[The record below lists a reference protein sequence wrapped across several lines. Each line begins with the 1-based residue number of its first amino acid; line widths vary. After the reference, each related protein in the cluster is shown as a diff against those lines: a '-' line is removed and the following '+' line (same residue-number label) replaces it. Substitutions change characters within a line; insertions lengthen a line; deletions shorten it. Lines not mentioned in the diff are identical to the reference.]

1 MNDNKK
7 EYLIEVD
14 GRKGKVKSEDF
25 ENNLDQFIEELPQ
38 ARITV
43 TSPDGTEGSVPLSNY
58 KNAISK
64 GYSAVFATYPAQ
76 QGEPEQEKS
85 QMLPSE
91 PQALTRHFDMTNN
104 EVVKQTMDN
113 NGSQKIG
120 DFAAS
125 IPQVPIIP
133 GQSPLDYAEKVTAVA
148 DRIQQQETEKQQQ
161 AAKEAALPQTLE
173 EIDDKLK
180 KIEFE
185 LKDKYDD
192 RTGTMYSPESSDFM
206 QIKLFN
212 PKKNNYTPEQIKE
225 KTALEQQRKALLLQ
239 KKFLDSIQE
248 YQAYDQKGDQSRIN
262 RFLGGLAVKGDLQD
276 FATLGISEIT
286 RDLEFAGILG
296 KAERGEKLTLD
307 ESKAIQLYQNLKEI
321 ESLDR
326 GAFFNAGAGAQ
337 QSFELM
343 RDMLLGGMGGGI
355 STIGRLGIKEAI
367 KSASKQF
374 AKKSLE
380 TMYKTALM
388 PSFYRNVAKGNVENY
403 SIENVGTEDKPVW
416 DVNMKDPMSKML
428 YKQWAQQY
436 SEVLTENLGSA
447 FESVGL
453 LTHIAKKASKAGG
466 IIGKGARL
474 YDKIHNKAI
483 HNNVS
488 KYIVEGLDKM
498 GLQSFPMEFIEEI
511 ANVPL
516 QSMLLG
522 KNQFKQLAD
531 PRFYQEVAI
540 STAALSGVGGAVNV
554 AAGGTSALIER
565 RKSDKA
571 IDNYTQSIQDAIDNI
586 DDVSHKAALSD
597 LLSDLDK
604 ANYYDANGEFDGSQ
618 IMDDLSRVKYFE
630 GDSQTYKDVES
641 LVKEKLYREG
651 QTQALKAIMEDEVG
665 QIEYGTSGDVM
676 AAKDKD
682 DTFLFILGET
692 DDTYLVSNPLT
703 KQQKVISKADINQ
716 ISAPVS
722 VDSAVTDYFVT
733 KATPAVTTPM
743 PDISQVQQTQQEAQ
757 TETAQSQVPLQKG
770 DKATYEGVSVTV
782 DDVYTDND
790 GNTVAIITDDN
801 NNSHNVPL
809 ESLSK
814 MEPIVNKDRYILPD
828 GRRAVIAGS
837 DGDNIILDIIDDN
850 NNIIDKIAAKADEI
864 STFDKVP
871 AEQANTIEGIT
882 SEQQAPPQEAQEA
895 QQPDE
900 VQQQPQQS
908 ELPVDK
914 DGNTDYDAL
923 LESDPERFIQE
934 YSKVVEPQVVLE
946 QLSEVVQEIDKEI
959 QAKNKAIKKT
969 TSFNKKASLSADV
982 SKLQKRR
989 DSLTSQ
995 LLKLTQ
1001 PQQESQKQIQSP
1013 VGGDIIS
1020 QRWNNATK
1028 VRGNS
1033 DTRTLSDGS
1042 QLKGHWVLAEAD
1054 APTPSH
1060 DPHTLSPS
1068 EGFPTTSEGKNIN
1081 DNDYTKKSAEVR
1093 IMAADYDGRAIDN
1106 PIFVKDGVVIS
1117 GNNRTMSGLLAAEN
1131 GTDSKYLQA
1140 LQQRAQSLGFTAEQ
1154 IASMKH
1160 PRVFFEVEDDVPMTT
1175 EMFAKF
1181 NQRETKSKTPTE
1193 RAIVASKRDNSRLIG
1208 LILSEIDKHEKLSDV
1223 YQDANSS
1230 AAIVKYMTQTGL
1242 INSNEVPELFE
1253 NGAFTAN
1260 GKDFL
1265 ESLLIG
1271 SIIKEDQIKI
1281 LNTEGMKN
1289 IRSKIVKSIIP
1300 LAENYKLRKEN
1311 QIIDDVN
1318 QAVLYLYQA
1327 KAAKLTLGELI
1338 RQNDMFESKLFDEDA
1353 VFVALKLQQ
1362 SEKDFRNFVEQV
1374 NARLSTDTA
1383 NMFTGELE
1391 TKQDIYGEFEQ
1402 QLSDSERAVIEGA
1415 RENNK
1420 LSQESTLPSDGRGT
1434 ITRRSEPDGVLKE
1447 PESEDAESIIS
1458 LMEQYAVEAPV
1469 IEFSLKNWIEQ
1480 FGLEGKISTPI
1491 GEVKIGDN
1499 QYVKIKNKGRE
1510 SQWGMI
1516 LPTLTNPDI
1525 VIEEESS
1532 AIEGQ
1537 KTERG
1542 SSYIFVKTFIKDG
1555 QKIKYF
1561 TSVSVL
1567 KDGLEVIVSSH
1578 YIEKRALMSKI
1589 KNGRVLYMKNELL
1602 SNSSDR
1608 HLAENRNGLPDLLPT
1623 QENNSNS
1630 EGKVSKLASDI
1641 QQQSTQTVLEKAQNN
1656 AINNE
1661 IDSQAQQTNTSPS
1674 QAQKEAGNYKMGHV
1688 KVQGLNISIENPAG
1702 STRSGVDA
1710 NGQKWS
1716 VTMNNHYGYIRG
1728 TKGKDKD
1735 HIDVF
1740 LGKNQLS
1747 DKVYVIDQVNN
1758 DGSFDEHKV
1767 MIGFDSAQQAR
1778 QAYLSNYSEGWNGL
1792 GNITEVSMREFK
1804 SWIDNGTRKVKPFAE
1819 YRSHSLDAIKQQ
1831 AMEYSQKYGTSVEVV
1846 ENAEDIKNPYAR
1858 MAAQQYGLYG
1868 WYDVNSKK
1876 VYVYAPN
1883 IINNPSELE
1892 KTVLHEVVAH
1902 KGLREL
1908 LGEVAFNK
1916 LCDDVWN
1923 MMSQQD
1929 KIKWAAYAMQVAPSE
1944 VDLSQV
1950 EKGLKVKREAADEY
1964 MASFAEDGIKDQSVW
1979 QKIKQVVMDALR
1991 AMGINIQLSDA
2002 DIAYMLYRSSQAL
2015 KKNATIKEKA
2025 AAKKKSEQIEND
2037 LSDENIAKEK
2047 GFEEPLRLRRQ
2058 KEENKINS
2066 LIGLHNISEQK
2077 LRKAIK
2083 QGGLANP
2090 SAAVIDMDKQS
2101 HDSYGEISLLMP
2113 KTLVDKKTGRNA
2125 GTFLADAWTP
2135 VYPGIRKQMSDKGS
2149 REYRKAIANLDTPLK
2164 NKIALYFQNYLD
2176 STTVYDA
2183 LFYWY
2188 ALDRGLNPELVTKG
2202 LGDFTQQQID
2212 SINAL
2217 SEDGKSFWSLPEV
2230 SQQALIDA
2238 YKEKEGGVE
2247 AYNEKI
2253 KGIVEKLKANVGNLQ
2268 GLRKKQVEQKI
2279 EDYEK
2284 YGVSIKSV
2292 ADYYNNALRVIENF
2306 GKVDEYSTYYR
2317 AVKYVDDNNLR
2328 GDMDRWLSEKEK
2340 QFDVSEKLY
2349 AGTDNQGRQKWIPN
2363 TLENASRLM
2372 NRQGVAGAQGS
2383 ASFNHFIA
2391 MAAPKATSLK
2401 QIKTKQGNLS
2411 DEEQYEQFRQEW
2423 NDIYQDL
2430 ALQLQP
2436 GASAWEDY
2444 GQWRLE
2450 EMLTVSNPKAFI
2462 KKEYGIELSDE
2473 FMSKFYDLVGAIKN
2487 DFPARYFETK
2497 FTRPVM
2503 LDEFAAAVVPDN
2515 VGDDIK
2521 EVLINAGLNV
2531 ATYEHDNNDQRK
2543 ELIKQLSDDSI
2554 RFRYKTL
2561 SGKNVNFAQ
2570 LSLFDQPAEVSQDEV
2585 MLGRK
2590 LRPLQEGE
2598 FCHVERIFTKSKM
2611 FDFTA
2616 GERIESMDDVAY
2628 IFSQLEDASI
2638 ENAFAVL
2645 VKDGKPYVI
2654 HIGMGDF
2661 SSSVMN
2667 IAAIVAADNLIKA
2680 DSVYM
2685 VHNHPSGNIKC
2696 SRADIGMLQKF
2707 KKAFGDRA
2715 QDGIIINL
2723 KTGQYGIFTENGI
2736 EYRADKKSPESEFPI
2751 EIYSF
2756 NKQVFDYD
2764 YDPTRLAIIN
2774 SSLNVA
2780 QFISGHRLGNRA
2792 KVNILILNNRN
2803 GVVGNILS
2811 ERQLSTM
2818 KDDQVDAFA
2827 SEIVDYTLKMGGV
2840 NAIVYGSDIDILDNG
2855 KQKLI
2860 GKISRSVRE
2869 LSGQSINVIDW
2880 LYVEGNAQRY
2890 KSAMDEGVRFRRVT
2904 DPATLEKLNSE
2915 PTIKVYRAMQ
2925 VIDGKLYPPMSAVV
2939 NGKLRQPTEFGVWE
2953 EAEENPELADEKGYF
2968 KLNKG
2973 NKKSLKARYNPY
2985 IHTSRTPLNDQFSEA
3000 QTRPNLVTVEVE
3012 VPQSE
3017 LTSGYK
3023 APKAKDSV
3031 GEMEWKAGVV
3041 QSKITGK
3048 RKVILSRWDKPV
3060 RIVPDSEVAEKIVEM
3075 FGDKNIVMPSNVV
3088 TPSLRSELEKR
3099 GVPFVETDNKGKQI
3113 RFKYAPIFQSNAER
3127 ATLNIKQEKAT
3138 PQQWIAMLQKNGGLK
3153 AGEDKWLGLTDWL
3166 KNQNGSV
3173 TKQQILDYIRQNG
3186 IQIEEVNYVDSD
3198 NYQEKPIED
3207 FLTEEYGY
3215 QYTQA
3220 FYVENWVGEPQ
3231 AMIENLESAVEL
3243 YNQYNNTK
3251 IEYSEDLSDDDYDKL
3266 LDWGQQA
3273 VNEAYIKQ
3281 KKSSLNTIN
3290 PVRLDYTTDFL
3301 TNNREIALVVPT
3313 IKPWNIHDEIHF
3325 GDAGEGRVVAWVR
3338 FGTTF
3343 LAREV
3348 PFVKSADNLKPPYKN
3363 VNGNE
3368 VYAVQ
3373 DTKNDYIVHKSIG
3386 GGVMKYIPHVNNRLI
3401 GNTVDT
3407 AAFDTLEQA
3416 QSALN
3421 TFYKEHPLK
3430 RTVSDNILVIDE
3442 IQSKR
3447 HQEGRDKGYSSSMEG
3462 MTAERLPSGIWH
3474 IMKDGK
3480 FVAPVPSWE
3489 ADSEQQALEVY
3500 AKKLVPDAP
3509 FEKNWHEVALKRMLR
3524 YAAENNYDT
3533 LAWTR
3538 GAQQAERY
3546 NIGHVVDDIWHMSD
3560 RNHFNLNRDGY
3571 SIGSVKIDKD
3581 GTIVDGNRIFEDQI
3595 GNPLSDVVGKDLANK
3610 MINSQPNDEIKLDG
3624 WMIGGEGMRGFYDK
3638 MLVDYMNKYGKKW
3651 GVKVED
3657 IFLPDLGDRGLTMHS
3672 VKVTDAM
3679 KESVLNES
3687 QLLFRR
3693 ALDGEAVT
3701 PDMIAADGIRK
3712 TMGEQSYQKMIDGI
3726 FNTLPLLEKAAI
3738 IKRGENKEKVVASI
3752 VDRICNDIPAN
3763 RDALMETLIIVKDA
3777 LKENPLVV
3785 LPSDTDLLVQLW
3797 KETNLEPAMTIREKL
3812 ANLDKANQI
3821 RFKIDDKNDKAPTT
3835 NDVKL
3840 TRAQVWQERM
3850 VDRMVAVKVFY
3861 DELAKI
3867 GIKPSI
3873 DMNSY
3878 ITENLAM
3885 SRAQTEDNHF
3895 KENIYRPM
3903 VEKVIEIEK
3912 LFIKIGLAKN
3922 DQQAYK
3928 LVNDYLYARHAPER
3942 NKNICCE
3949 EVMEKMMRSIDKID
3963 AGFFKDGA
3971 RNALMALASRI
3982 YNEKN
3987 NPSAPSTYK
3996 TFAKNIIKTKP
4007 DDPSHQQA
4015 FLQFQKKWEKL
4026 VEQAKTDMDNI
4037 FSSKSGT
4044 NRSGMTDAEAKEIM
4058 SKVYTDQTKQ
4068 QLEELSDKVRQST
4081 HFTID
4086 TWEKYGLIDS
4096 QTGANMKKMYKY
4108 YIPLRSWEEKED
4120 VDYDQLSNQAFNKA
4134 SEIINLNRKAR
4145 GRKSRADEPLVYIAS
4160 LAQSAIVVG
4169 NKNMIRLNLFRL
4181 IKANDNN
4188 PALAQFASLP
4198 KVYYVE
4204 TPESDTAVAYTER
4217 PAQELFDRG
4226 LVKTKTNKDYRWH
4239 KSHSEYDAHIVP
4251 VMVNGTRQMIE
4262 LRGELGIKVASAIN
4276 NTNVLHWQAANA
4288 LKPMT
4293 NWLSAVR
4300 TSYNPEFVLTNFI
4313 RDFMFANMAYSVE
4326 GGNMLDLDKNLLKA
4340 FRSIHHLQ
4348 RGKSVG
4354 DKWDAYY
4361 QEFLDN
4367 GGQTGF
4373 FAMRNIDKM
4382 KKDLETL
4389 HKQLQGGKM
4398 TVHKISQ
4405 TAKNIAEYS
4414 NAMSESAMRLAVY
4427 ITEREKGTSAKEAAY
4442 KAHEISVNFN
4452 RKGTWSGNFGGFYS
4466 FFNASVQGTAR
4477 LGSLVWNNK
4486 GKAAAALAAISLA
4499 KLATAVIAAAVGGD
4513 DYDQL
4518 SDYVKFSNIVIPIG
4532 KDDNDKT
4539 RFLCIPMAQGVRAVT
4554 NIADNTVEVLT
4565 GNKTVWEAS
4574 KTTLLNTVGEFVPL
4588 SFDAIDLT
4596 GRNTSYSIAAAIAPT
4611 AIQPWMDVWVNM
4623 DFKGDPIYKEP
4634 YMKSQEG
4641 FTPEYMN
4648 VYGNTNP
4655 ILVGISKWLNDVAGG
4670 SDGRSA
4676 SVWVDKNGKVK
4687 KSPFGYALDINPAK
4701 VEHLLNAYFGGLMSF
4716 PSNVIKTGYAMIDS
4730 ETDVEIYNTPVVNR
4744 FIKKPYYQD
4753 GYADYFKV
4761 RDYVQTVKMTISAA
4775 KKAGDIEAAMNIQK
4789 RNTKLLMVYKSYE
4802 DRVKQLK
4809 ELLNNDNLS
4818 AVNRDKLNK
4827 KMDEVILQA
4836 SKDLNKIMTD
4846 EKDSRD

>member
-148 DRIQQQETEKQQQ
+148 DRIQQQEAEKQQQ

-286 RDLEFAGILG
+286 RDLEFASILG

-571 IDNYTQSIQDAIDNI
+571 IENYTQSIQDAIDNI

-722 VDSAVTDYFVT
+722 VDRAVTDYFVT

-828 GRRAVIAGS
+828 GRRAVIVGS

-882 SEQQAPPQEAQEA
+882 SEQQAPPQEAQ
-895 QQPDE
+895 QPDE

-914 DGNTDYDAL
+914 DGNIDYDAL

-969 TSFNKKASLSADV
+969 TSFNKKASLSTDV

-1001 PQQESQKQIQSP
+1001 PQHESQKQIQSP

-1318 QAVLYLYQA
+1318 QAILYLYQA

-1391 TKQDIYGEFEQ
+1391 TKQDIYGEFDQ

-1415 RENNK
+1415 RENNR
-1420 LSQESTLPSDGRGT
+1420 LSQEFTLPSDGSGP

-2372 NRQGVAGAQGS
+2372 NRQGVAGALGS

-2792 KVNILILNNRN
+2792 KVNILILNNQN

-2860 GKISRSVRE
+2860 EKISRSVRE

-2890 KSAMDEGVRFRRVT
+2890 KSAMDEGVRFRYTQEMEIIKERAISDGTFMKAPNGNPSNLNEKQWLQVRSKAFKKWFGDWLLPLKSIKIINIDKT
-2904 DPATLEKLNSE
+2904 FTKDSEFLNYAKINFKEIKNGRESWKSYINKDTKDNITLSS
-2915 PTIKVYRAMQ
+2915 
-2925 VIDGKLYPPMSAVV
+2925 DGI
-2939 NGKLRQPTEFGVWE
+2939 N
-2953 EAEENPELADEKGYF
+2953 
-2968 KLNKG
+2968 
-2973 NKKSLKARYNPY
+2973 KSLSN
-2985 IHTSRTPLNDQFSEA
+2985 
-3000 QTRPNLVTVEVE
+3000 
-3012 VPQSE
+3012 
-3017 LTSGYK
+3017 
-3023 APKAKDSV
+3023 KAK
-3031 GEMEWKAGVV
+3031 KASA
-3041 QSKITGK
+3041 SKELHLNVLK
-3048 RKVILSRWDKPV
+3048 YLPAILEESILGDVYKDKNNS
-3060 RIVPDSEVAEKIVEM
+3060 PDIVEM
-3075 FGDKNIVMPSNVV
+3075 QRYYGAVGIDGQIYRVKTTVKKINQDRKGLKNKYYTLEVQEIELIEERPGVQKIGDANSTNNPASSISSISATKLLKNCLNS
-3088 TPSLRSELEKR
+3088 
-3099 GVPFVETDNKGKQI
+3099 KGKQLLNISKVVDENGEPMMVYHGSISEDIKSFDKDKIRANETDAYYNGFWFSTDPDTSPAWRAAKKVYPVFLNLRNPITREDAHKIAREYFKTDEFYDSLGNNGVRSAADAVRVKLQQLGYDGVFDFVYPTINVDEFKKNGYTTFKTSDGTKYIVLKESDGINVYEYNSYEDDHKGEFNTSVDTIEDLFDDAYFFGDETFVVFEPNQIKSATENVGDFSKDNDEI
-3113 RFKYAPIFQSNAER
+3113 RFRYAPIFQSNAER
-3127 ATLNIKQEKAT
+3127 A
-3138 PQQWIAMLQKNGGLK
+3138 
-3153 AGEDKWLGLTDWL
+3153 
-3166 KNQNGSV
+3166 
-3173 TKQQILDYIRQNG
+3173 
-3186 IQIEEVNYVDSD
+3186 
-3198 NYQEKPIED
+3198 
-3207 FLTEEYGY
+3207 
-3215 QYTQA
+3215 A
-3220 FYVENWVGEPQ
+3220 F
-3231 AMIENLESAVEL
+3231 
-3243 YNQYNNTK
+3243 
-3251 IEYSEDLSDDDYDKL
+3251 
-3266 LDWGQQA
+3266 
-3273 VNEAYIKQ
+3273 
-3281 KKSSLNTIN
+3281 
-3290 PVRLDYTTDFL
+3290 
-3301 TNNREIALVVPT
+3301 
-3313 IKPWNIHDEIHF
+3313 
-3325 GDAGEGRVVAWVR
+3325 
-3338 FGTTF
+3338 
-3343 LAREV
+3343 
-3348 PFVKSADNLKPPYKN
+3348 
-3363 VNGNE
+3363 
-3368 VYAVQ
+3368 
-3373 DTKNDYIVHKSIG
+3373 
-3386 GGVMKYIPHVNNRLI
+3386 
-3401 GNTVDT
+3401 
-3407 AAFDTLEQA
+3407 
-3416 QSALN
+3416 
-3421 TFYKEHPLK
+3421 
-3430 RTVSDNILVIDE
+3430 
-3442 IQSKR
+3442 
-3447 HQEGRDKGYSSSMEG
+3447 
-3462 MTAERLPSGIWH
+3462 
-3474 IMKDGK
+3474 
-3480 FVAPVPSWE
+3480 
-3489 ADSEQQALEVY
+3489 
-3500 AKKLVPDAP
+3500 
-3509 FEKNWHEVALKRMLR
+3509 
-3524 YAAENNYDT
+3524 
-3533 LAWTR
+3533 
-3538 GAQQAERY
+3538 
-3546 NIGHVVDDIWHMSD
+3546 
-3560 RNHFNLNRDGY
+3560 
-3571 SIGSVKIDKD
+3571 
-3581 GTIVDGNRIFEDQI
+3581 
-3595 GNPLSDVVGKDLANK
+3595 
-3610 MINSQPNDEIKLDG
+3610 
-3624 WMIGGEGMRGFYDK
+3624 
-3638 MLVDYMNKYGKKW
+3638 
-3651 GVKVED
+3651 
-3657 IFLPDLGDRGLTMHS
+3657 
-3672 VKVTDAM
+3672 
-3679 KESVLNES
+3679 NES

-3693 ALDGEAVT
+3693 ALDGEAIT
-3701 PDMIAADGIRK
+3701 PDMIAADGLRK

-3726 FNTLPLLEKAAI
+3726 FNTLPLMDKAAI
-3738 IKRGENKEKVVASI
+3738 IKRGEDKEQAVAAI
-3752 VDRICNDIPAN
+3752 VDRICNNIPAN
-3763 RDALMETLIIVKDA
+3763 RDALMETLITVKDA
-3777 LKENPLVV
+3777 LRENPLVV

-3821 RFKIDDKNDKAPTT
+3821 RFKIDDKNDKAPAT

-3922 DQQAYK
+3922 DEQAYK